1 VESDDDPSEYEEEPV
16 EKKPLP
22 SRKSLSRAGSASEA
36 CSSTSLEVHQS
47 QASSLPVV
55 PVANPVLPPEL
66 SRFSSM
72 QQLVSFQGNSSVTAT
87 PPFTDATS
95 PADAAVNTAGV
106 NAGILQLLLS
116 TAYDTATL
124 NARQQEMQRR
134 EWENEQKRYQ
144 QQAEDSKSLFMSLA
158 AKAMNQFYH
167 EPR

>member
-1 VESDDDPSEYEEEPV
+1 
-16 EKKPLP
+16 
-22 SRKSLSRAGSASEA
+22 
-36 CSSTSLEVHQS
+36 
-47 QASSLPVV
+47 
-55 PVANPVLPPEL
+55 
-66 SRFSSM
+66 M

-87 PPFTDATS
+87 PPFTGATS
-95 PADAAVNTAGV
+95 PAEAAVNTAGV

-124 NARQQEMQRR
+124 NARQQKMQCQ
-134 EWENEQKRYQ
+134 WENEQKRYQ